1 MLKNVSVDH
10 GNSSVIK
17 YAIPIVLAVVF
28 LIFIGVPAF
37 EISSKTKIDLCHEG
51 KYYKYGIRH
60 DYIEFHPIPRI
71 IATIFVILTIISYIL
86 SWSKLDRLLDRLPL
100 LMMLMVWEFFTNI
113 VAPIFVIV
121 SGELEGIELDSAIAW
136 INNMFFFISIWTVLV
151 LVTRNIVFSSLI
163 FILTSHLSIFGLP
176 GIKWSY
182 MIPILFASIGYAV
195 GEPLGRWMERRIE
208 IREMR
213 ERIRREEERRRKEY
227 EQKMKEFKLK
237 LKRWK
242 EEGYDVSELE
252 EMLK

>member
-1 MLKNVSVDH
+1 M
-10 GNSSVIK
+10 
-17 YAIPIVLAVVF
+17 
-28 LIFIGVPAF
+28 
-37 EISSKTKIDLCHEG
+37 
-51 KYYKYGIRH
+51 
-60 DYIEFHPIPRI
+60 
-71 IATIFVILTIISYIL
+71 

-163 FILTSHLSIFGLP
+163 FILTSHLCPFFPYFL

-195 GEPLGRWMERRIE
+195 GKPLGGWMERRIE

-227 EQKMKEFKLK
+227 EQKMKEFELK
-237 LKRWK
+237 LKQWK

-252 EMLK
+252 AELEEMLK

>member
-28 LIFIGVPAF
+28 LIFIGIPAF
-37 EISSKTKIDLCHEG
+37 EISSKIDLCYQRYG
-51 KYYKYGIRH
+51 RIPGGIKYEYIDLHPIAVLFLFLFLMLTFFLFLFILAECEDDEICYLILIALLIWLSFGIVFTLG
-60 DYIEFHPIPRI
+60 YIIGDDVDISEAIPRI
-71 IATIFVILTIISYIL
+71 NSIVFFV
-86 SWSKLDRLLDRLPL
+86 
-100 LMMLMVWEFFTNI
+100 
-113 VAPIFVIV
+113 
-121 SGELEGIELDSAIAW
+121 
-136 INNMFFFISIWTVLV
+136 SIWIVLV
-151 LVTRNIVFSSLI
+151 LVTGNTYYPLFI
-163 FILTSHLSIFGLP
+163 FLFAPHLSAFGLP
-176 GIKWSY
+176 GIIVKWNY
-182 MIPILFASIGYAV
+182 MILILFASIGYAV
-195 GEPLGRWMERRIE
+195 GKPLGRWMERRIE

-227 EQKMKEFKLK
+227 EQKMKEFELK